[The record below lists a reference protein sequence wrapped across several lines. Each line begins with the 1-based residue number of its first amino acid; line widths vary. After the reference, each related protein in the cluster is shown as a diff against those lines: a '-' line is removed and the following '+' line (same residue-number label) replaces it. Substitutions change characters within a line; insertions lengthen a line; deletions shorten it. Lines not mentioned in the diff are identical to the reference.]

1 MKTLD
6 RKNDA
11 ILSFGRCDSMEEFI
25 ESKPSFVHIYERLS
39 GFEVRVNIGDPTKFL
54 KMMRVRHLNARVFF
68 EN

>member
-1 MKTLD
+1 
-6 RKNDA
+6 
-11 ILSFGRCDSMEEFI
+11 MEEFI